1 MNATYTTLLLGF
13 ALGLAAL
20 IPLTLALR
28 ARYKA
33 IGYARGYRSGR
44 AEQYT
49 RVQHLHDE
57 IGRQK
62 HMRDIER
69 QGHQQRIEAV
79 MQDCDDRIAIY
90 ARRSNP
96 FTADDYADK
105 HIVMFRGEHNL
116 RDNSRSAFAPGLN
129 SHTIRNLGSV
139 WNGCSAYY
147 QSSIIFQSRA
157 CFQHSRDTLLLTK
170 LPLQVSETL
179 RFRRRCKSSA
189 PVRR

>member
-13 ALGLAAL
+13 ALCLAAL

-96 FTADDYADK
+96 FTADDYATLQAIADK
-105 HIVMFRGEHNL
+105 LEL
-116 RDNSRSAFAPGLN
+116 AASTFAG
-129 SHTIRNLGSV
+129 LGSPDHARFARQLH
-139 WNGCSAYY
+139 GHA
-147 QSSIIFQSRA
+147 QAMAERLRTA
-157 CFQHSRDTLLLTK
+157 
-170 LPLQVSETL
+170 LQRQQPSEASTAN
-179 RFRRRCKSSA
+179 A
-189 PVRR
+189 PQESTA